1 MMRAIQFSMGSIE
14 EAAIAEADRDKT
26 CIILEHED
34 VATRLTN
41 TFLVCPYNYGK
52 AEDFQNDLN

>member
-26 CIILEHED
+26 CIIMEHED

-41 TFLVCPYNYGK
+41 TFLVCPYN
-52 AEDFQNDLN
+52 

>member
-1 MMRAIQFSMGSIE
+1 MKRAIEFGMG
-14 EAAIAEADRDKT
+14 ACDTAIAKDDRDKT